1 MREQGW
7 GYLCRQEEDLVWD
20 VPNATSNDS
29 QSHSWEHIGIVS
41 LPRNEGPAIFQ
52 SHALKRTSAG
62 KDPSALEAGRK
73 AEMEPGDG
81 FQAVMVAYP
90 SSFSPTCSAQAHSR
104 CWKHTC
110 SFDQKA

>member
-73 AEMEPGDG
+73 SRDG
-81 FQAVMVAYP
+81 AWRWVSGSNGGLPFFILSHVLSTSTQQVLE
-90 SSFSPTCSAQAHSR
+90 AHL
-104 CWKHTC
+104 
-110 SFDQKA
+110 FL